1 MIRRP
6 GGYRTPYKSRRCPKG
21 LGNELKRSALIRGL
35 LLLHGRGPRYD
46 LAVTMTAT
54 TRAGATT
61 ATATI
66 RGHVSTACVLG
77 GEILE
82 VSSVCLRAARAIG
95 LPIVEVI
102 RLLAAATASAL
113 MSALTIPRG
122 VVVILTARGARHLV
136 VSGLTNDA
144 LLRERK
150 FVVLLGGVKTGRPP
164 HLRPRANNV
173 RARAV
178 LMR

>member
-1 MIRRP
+1 
-6 GGYRTPYKSRRCPKG
+6 
-21 LGNELKRSALIRGL
+21 
-35 LLLHGRGPRYD
+35 
-46 LAVTMTAT
+46 MTAT

-66 RGHVSTACVLG
+66 RGHVGTACVLG
-77 GEILE
+77 GEVFE

-95 LPIVEVI
+95 LPIVKII

-136 VSGLTNDA
+136 VSGLTNDT
-144 LLRERK
+144 LLREREL
-150 FVVLLGGVKTGRPP
+150 VILLGGVQTGRPP
-164 HLRPRANNV
+164 HLRPRANDV